1 MNLIGGLS
9 NELLRGLSNGMI
21 YEAKIFCFETVFIH
35 GIACAL
41 RWGVALVGAFLY
53 WALLTPS
60 WVKYFQ
66 VLEVHP
72 KEDMSEV

>member
-9 NELLRGLSNGMI
+9 SELLGGLSNGMI
-21 YEAKIFCFETVFIH
+21 YKAKIFCFETVFIH

-53 WALLTPS
+53 
-60 WVKYFQ
+60 
-66 VLEVHP
+66 
-72 KEDMSEV
+72 